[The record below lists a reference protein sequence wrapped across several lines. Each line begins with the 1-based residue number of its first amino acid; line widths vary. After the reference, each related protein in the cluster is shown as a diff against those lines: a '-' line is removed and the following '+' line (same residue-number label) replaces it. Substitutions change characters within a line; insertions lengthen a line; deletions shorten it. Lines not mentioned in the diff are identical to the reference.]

1 VDLIHYAV
9 SSGAGL
15 ITWSIIA
22 PPGVPAVE
30 LPELGRLPQG
40 DLLPGALDVVVS
52 LASVPEL
59 DYAQLELEQ
68 IRRAAWQAYAVDVA
82 PTRYE
87 R

>member
-1 VDLIHYAV
+1 MSAYGGMTDGSYP
-9 SSGAGL
+9 
-15 ITWSIIA
+15 WSVIA
-22 PPGVPAVE
+22 PPGQPAVE
-30 LPELGRLPQG
+30 LPELGLLPEG
-40 DLLPGALDVVVS
+40 GILPGAVDVVVS